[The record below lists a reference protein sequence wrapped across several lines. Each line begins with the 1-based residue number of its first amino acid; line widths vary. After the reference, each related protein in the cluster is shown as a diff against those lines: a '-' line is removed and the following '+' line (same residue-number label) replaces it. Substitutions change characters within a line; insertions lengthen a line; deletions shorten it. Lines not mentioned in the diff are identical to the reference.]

1 MARLQRSVF
10 PISAFPS
17 PLDPRLSTLVPRPSP
32 MSTVQLLQSK
42 AAQLSEPVA
51 AEVLDFL
58 EFVLAKQQKSSE
70 TRQSKIARFRGAL
83 KGQLSST
90 LEFSAAKSEEIR
102 REG

>member
-1 MARLQRSVF
+1 
-10 PISAFPS
+10 
-17 PLDPRLSTLVPRPSP
+17 
-32 MSTVQLLQSK
+32 MSTIQLLQSK
-42 AAQLSEPVA
+42 AAELSEPVA

-70 TRQSKIARFRGAL
+70 SRQSKIARFRGAL

-90 LEFSAAKSEEIR
+90 LDFNAAKIDEIR

>member
-1 MARLQRSVF
+1 
-10 PISAFPS
+10 
-17 PLDPRLSTLVPRPSP
+17 

-42 AAQLSEPVA
+42 AAELSEPVA

-58 EFVLAKQQKSSE
+58 EFVLAKQQNSSE

>member
-1 MARLQRSVF
+1 
-10 PISAFPS
+10 
-17 PLDPRLSTLVPRPSP
+17 
-32 MSTVQLLQSK
+32 MSTVQRLQSK
-42 AAQLSEPVA
+42 AAELSEPVA

-58 EFVLAKQQKSSE
+58 EFVLAKQQNSSE